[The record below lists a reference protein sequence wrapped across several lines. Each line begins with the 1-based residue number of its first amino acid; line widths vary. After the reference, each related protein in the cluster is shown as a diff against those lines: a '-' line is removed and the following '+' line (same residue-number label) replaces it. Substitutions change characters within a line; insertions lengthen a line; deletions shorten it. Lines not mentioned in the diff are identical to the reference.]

1 MSLKDASMSASVLQ
15 LFYRAE
21 VQHDWT
27 QQELAEFYRVETVLI
42 QSGISLE
49 TDRGLSDEGD
59 PWFIFCRPHTGDVV
73 VHFARHGKEYLAA
86 GGGLDRVL
94 RGRSFREIIDSFMSR
109 QPVVVSGSKGSET
122 SVFLHPAALL
132 SAFVATAFFL
142 FTSAEAEAS
151 STDPDS
157 KDATIVA
164 SAGQGRVP
172 AAFQS
177 LIEAAGLAGN
187 RDAWTAL
194 STVAIAF
201 SVGVADA
208 HSDSETSKF
217 PGAQIQ
223 SVEGSE
229 DDAEA
234 LSRSDHERSGEPQNA
249 IEWASIDINS
259 KNESLLNEEKTL
271 NTEAGSIVSAA
282 DTSARTS
289 RLTQSDLLEKQG
301 TAVRAEAGTSMT
313 VEPGILQARS
323 LDDSLG
329 LAVFAAAAEAAA
341 EILAVPSGDLAS
353 EAYSLVFDSLEITQH
368 WAASNI
374 FKQNLINAIATTHRT
389 EGWSSDYINAEISFA
404 DFGSDR
410 MRNSNEIG
418 AVIETNFDASED
430 MQASAV
436 QALEWFAQAHPN
448 FKVVSLGRNVVV
460 FDWSTINDL
469 QVSIELHSWTMD
481 DGSTINIIG
490 TLPDAFSTL
499 A

>member
-1 MSLKDASMSASVLQ
+1 MSASVLQ
-15 LFYRAE
+15 IFYRAD

-42 QSGISLE
+42 QSGVSLE

-59 PWFIFCRPHTGDVV
+59 PWFIFCRPYTGDVV
-73 VHFARHGKEYLAA
+73 VHFARHGKEYIAA

-109 QPVVVSGSKGSET
+109 QPVVVSGNKGAET

-164 SAGQGRVP
+164 NAGQARMP
-172 AAFQS
+172 TAFQS

-187 RDAWTAL
+187 RDAWIAL

-208 HSDSETSKF
+208 HRDGETSNF
-217 PGAQIQ
+217 PVAQIQ
-223 SVEGSE
+223 LVGGGEYDTESLLRSGHEG
-229 DDAEA
+229 
-234 LSRSDHERSGEPQNA
+234 SGEPQA
-249 IEWASIDINS
+249 PIEWASININS
-259 KNESLLNEEKTL
+259 KSESLINEEQA
-271 NTEAGSIVSAA
+271 EAGSIIPALDSS
-282 DTSARTS
+282 TTTPRF
-289 RLTQSDLLEKQG
+289 TQSDLLEKQG
-301 TAVRAEAGTSMT
+301 TVVRAEAGASMFI
-313 VEPGILQARS
+313 EPGVLQARS

-329 LAVFAAAAEAAA
+329 FAVFAAASEPAA
-341 EILAVPSGDLAS
+341 EMLGVRSGDLAS
-353 EAYSLVFDSLEITQH
+353 EAYSLVFESLEFTQH
-368 WAASNI
+368 WVASNI
-374 FKQNLINAIATTHRT
+374 FTQNLINAIATTTRA
-389 EGWSSDYINAEISFA
+389 EGWSSDSINAEINFA
-404 DFGSDR
+404 ADDSV
-410 MRNSNEIG
+410 RNDNEIG
-418 AVIETNFDASED
+418 ANIETTFNAGLD

-448 FKVVSLGRNVVV
+448 FKIVSLGRNVVV
-460 FDWSTINDL
+460 FDWSTINEV